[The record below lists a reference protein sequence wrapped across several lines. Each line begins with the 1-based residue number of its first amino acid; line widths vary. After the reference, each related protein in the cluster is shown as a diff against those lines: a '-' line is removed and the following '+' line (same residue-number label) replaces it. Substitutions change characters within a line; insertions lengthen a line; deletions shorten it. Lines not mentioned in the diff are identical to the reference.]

1 MSKIKWL
8 STNQDLIK
16 HQALCRV
23 SQRRFY
29 TVKMHGTYTLNA
41 SRDKVWAFLMDP
53 ESITKVIPG
62 CEQLEEMAPDT
73 YQATMK
79 LGIAAVKGVYT
90 GSVKLLDKTSP
101 SHYRMTI
108 DGSGTPG
115 FVKGEASIDLQE
127 QDDKTVLTYDADTQ
141 VGGLIAN
148 VGQRMI
154 SGVAKLLVNQSLKKL
169 DEELTQ
175 S

>member
-1 MSKIKWL
+1 M
-8 STNQDLIK
+8 
-16 HQALCRV
+16 
-23 SQRRFY
+23 
-29 TVKMHGTYTLNA
+29 KMHGTYTLNA

-79 LGIAAVKGVYT
+79 LGIAAVKGAYT
-90 GSVKLLDKTSP
+90 GSVKLLDKTPP
-101 SHYRMTI
+101 SHYRMMI